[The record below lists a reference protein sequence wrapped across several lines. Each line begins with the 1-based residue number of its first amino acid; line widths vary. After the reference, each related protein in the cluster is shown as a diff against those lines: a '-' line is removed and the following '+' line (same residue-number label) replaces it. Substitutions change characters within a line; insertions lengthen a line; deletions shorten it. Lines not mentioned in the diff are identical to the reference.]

1 MHTLQGARDRG
12 GGRTGGGGHLHIEQL
27 GGLVHADGDG
37 ALTPRLAEHFLQGIS
52 YRVHPA
58 DGRGESGSAGSPA
71 AGGAAVPESA
81 GTLTFRSSALPP
93 RIPPKSYC
101 KCESLTWRAG
111 CSCPPSARRRLC
123 ACSHPPASLAKS
135 P

>member
-1 MHTLQGARDRG
+1 MSAHAPGSAGSG
-12 GGRTGGGGHLHIEQL
+12 GGGGAGGRGHLHIEQL
-27 GGLVHADGDG
+27 GGLVHAYGDG

-52 YRVHPA
+52 HRVHPA

-71 AGGAAVPESA
+71 AGGAAAPESA
-81 GTLTFRSSALPP
+81 DTLTFRSSALTP

-101 KCESLTWRAG
+101 KCESLTRRAG

-123 ACSHPPASLAKS
+123 ARSHPPASLA
-135 P
+135 